1 MNTEKPRVL
10 IADDESH
17 IRSLMKVV
25 LETIHYEVVA
35 QAANGKEA
43 VENYLKLKPDI
54 LLMDINMP
62 VKTGLEALT
71 EIIAADPGAC
81 VIMLSSVSD
90 MESVQE
96 AVEIGAAHFIRKDT
110 PITEIKKIISET
122 WQKHHSP

>member
-25 LETIHYEVVA
+25 LETMRYEVVA
-35 QAANGKEA
+35 QAANGSEA
-43 VENYLKLKPDI
+43 VELYLKLKPDMM
-54 LLMDINMP
+54 LMDINMP
-62 VKTGLEALT
+62 VKTGLEALK
-71 EIIAADPGAC
+71 EIILADSDAC

-110 PITEIKKIISET
+110 PITEIKKIIAET
-122 WQKHHSP
+122 WQKHQSA